1 MIMKQQTFRRQL
13 WLQLLMLLIPLG
25 AWAQTTREVKQLQF
39 GKQVITVASDEV
51 ITFKDPKVDTD
62 YTGQTSENAQS
73 LTVFQP
79 KEAGMSVQITFESMN
94 MGGGG
99 NYYSFA
105 NVYSGDPDAD
115 NTFSWATSTGEVS
128 STYSESNLPSG
139 NILRA
144 YPNERDKTYTN
155 ETYISTSADGILS
168 VGFTYRYAYSCT
180 GWVAKVK
187 AVKLS
192 DMTVTGAGSNYEG
205 IIAAPTERENVA
217 FANAFVTAEGTMNP
231 DNVTGIWF
239 TMTQN
244 EGAVDPLSLKLYK
257 GNTQVNATIAADG
270 DGYKFTL
277 DEAPEGGGTTT
288 FTIKGDFL
296 ATASTGAKAEI
307 TVTKVATMANTSGIS
322 SFTAGTSVAVAAP
335 AKVAVQPQFGKQV
348 IEIATDEE
356 ILFYDPWKTGSIS
369 GTTSYNA
376 QSLVVFKPIEAGKSI
391 QITFEELDLKQYSA
405 SYPLYINLYDGI
417 ADSDNSFSFPS
428 TTSGVTGSSNFNS
441 MTGTLLAEKINNDN
455 KPTLPAVYTS
465 NSADGALSVGFL
477 HYNSSNCT
485 GWVAK
490 VKCVQLEN
498 MTITGA
504 GSNYD
509 DVVAVPTA
517 KQNITLANAYVTAEG
532 VMNPDNVTGIYFT
545 MTKNDDAVDP
555 TALKLFKGDTQVE
568 AAVATDGDGYK
579 FSLNEVPVDGT
590 TTFTIKGDFL
600 GTSAVGAKVQLDITK
615 ITTATLTDGITPFT
629 AGTSVEI
636 TNPALVIMTATPQT
650 ITVGETALQFYD
662 EGGKDGGIVS
672 KTNGQV
678 TFLPGVEGKKVMV
691 DFTKNEIWHGSLYN
705 QELRIYNGTEVNEAN
720 RIKTLQQGETG
731 IVRSTAEDG
740 SLTVV
745 LFSDASNDI
754 AANGFEATVSLFTP
768 QAMDFNGM
776 TTTAASTETVAAGDA
791 EQDMLTINVKTLNT
805 EPAMQVTKMA
815 FSAGETAALVSK
827 ASLYLGT
834 VKVGET
840 VVEGTAFYITLTTPQ
855 ALVEGDNLFTLKYTI
870 SDEALNDQTVS
881 ALLTSVTALVNNA
894 EKTETVTAEAAT
906 RTVKNIA
913 ISHADQGSVTK
924 TVNGSLAFE
933 TKPRSE
939 YTENYESGSDERV
952 NIFIPKHEGMIC
964 QIDFASFAIY
974 YSSYSPSSCAKFK
987 IYAGQGTQ
995 GDVLWEPSTSD
1006 DYKKGPQQVIR
1017 STAADGALT
1026 IVFNPNNT
1034 YSSAAG
1040 WKATVSEYQSKPMTV
1055 STIEVA
1061 QATTADASIGAA
1073 DQELLNVNV
1082 KTEGDMN
1089 ALTLDGIKLNLKGTE
1104 ANISKVSL
1112 WKDDTKLGEASA
1124 AAEVSITLDQAIT
1137 LTEGENLFTVK
1148 ADISASATENATIDA
1163 ALVSAHVGSND
1174 VPATNGDPEGA
1185 RTLKNMILMT
1195 EGSHGTINLGLGQ
1208 ITTIYDDG
1216 GAEGDGADGVEATV
1230 TLAPTGEADCIKLT
1244 NLGISFSYSA
1254 HLYIYKG
1261 AEVNADNLI
1270 VDLSGSS
1277 AKFEPIIS
1285 DATVDEGKITIKY
1298 VGKGSFTK
1306 PNFAIQAEGY
1316 KKSDV
1321 VVTGVTTEDISVS
1334 EVLKGQTDTKM
1345 LKIAVE
1351 AKGELT
1357 PAEITAFNIT
1367 GADGE
1372 AVEAHHIY
1380 TTGKAS
1386 TFSPTQEF
1394 SGKYT
1399 ITESGTYYF
1408 WLTYDVKAE
1417 AAVGQTAS
1425 AAVTGV
1431 VVNGNTVDVTEPAT
1445 ATFTVASGKSGTY
1458 TIGQGGD
1465 YATIQGAIDNIGELG
1480 MDGPVT
1486 LKIKAGEYNEK
1497 VRIPNIKGLGAT
1509 NTLTIESESGE
1520 RDVKIYHNNYT
1531 TGGYSDDQH
1540 KKDYGVVTL
1549 YEANYV
1555 TLKNLEIY
1563 TTDKAYKAI
1572 VMVKDESRHATIDNC
1587 YLHAPVCTA
1596 SSGED
1601 VCLVGHTIIDEENR
1615 NNDYLTVRNCL
1626 LEGGKIG
1633 VSMGGTSY
1641 VSLPKEVGGI
1651 IEGNTFKNNGT
1662 KAIYVMD
1669 ELGVKIRNNIITI
1682 DADVETK
1689 ISVGILDMQLRDEY
1703 DEATE
1708 ITGNIFNVAPTSQA
1722 TAIYIRQ
1729 VDAKA
1734 EAPMIISNNV
1744 VNMTALN
1751 GSYHV
1756 FAFNGS
1762 YSGTK
1767 VKNVNVAYNTFRMTG
1782 TTGGTIF
1789 WTNYK
1794 LADGYGTGINV
1805 VNNII
1810 QNETDGYAVNL
1821 YNDDNLGKINFQ
1833 NNLMYAAGS
1842 TFFRASESTTGD
1854 FATFVEKTG
1863 ATGCINKQVTF
1874 ASDDILEPASTLDGD
1889 LLKAQSLSYVTTD
1902 INGTARPAENSTIG
1916 AYEYDA
1922 DLTRIPVIA
1931 EGYPT
1936 ATASAFNEAIITIKA
1951 DMNGKA
1957 YVMVLPAT
1965 SDAPTAETLKSEGQ
1979 TVTLTKDTEA
1989 ALKVS
1994 NLDEKTEYK
2003 AYVLVESSRGNATE
2017 VMATTTF
2024 TTPMEPIELMIACT
2038 EPVTTVESGT
2048 ETALKV
2054 MIASGLAPYTV
2065 TWIDSKH
2072 QTVGEPVN
2080 TDVEGEEI
2088 VLSITPEQSGIYYVT
2103 VRDAQQYEA
2112 TDTCRII
2119 VTGEALVADFE
2130 NLYLEENSN
2139 WHGPDTK
2146 GDIEEGLYG
2155 DQEYQGSFISG
2166 SYQFSNNYS
2175 IDWKSWSGFSYAN
2188 RTSTTFQ
2195 SITSDQWNSCVG
2207 SGNKGSSNYGVFFED
2222 TFAPMTV
2229 TVLNNPEGEQLNGF
2243 FITNNAWTVNAI
2255 LNGDDQPG
2263 EKDAD
2268 GTPVS
2273 GSEGFRQGDYLLL
2286 TITADNGEEIAYYL
2300 ADYRSANESD
2310 RYYVKTWEWVDL
2322 SSLGTVKELTFGL
2335 KSSRRNTYGYTTPLY
2350 FCLDDFNS
2358 TRPEQTSD
2366 VTLTV
2371 TDGSLTK
2378 QLSEVFNLDASN
2390 GTITYALA
2398 DEVDSNVKAEVS
2410 IDTDGNLV
2418 ITGTEEESFNVVVKA
2433 TQGGHT
2439 EYISLPV
2446 TVTVPDDITR
2456 LMANPDVDGFYDLNG
2471 RRLQRPQPGV
2481 NILRMKNGTTM
2492 KVTLK

>member
-1 MIMKQQTFRRQL
+1 MKQQTFRRQL

-25 AWAQTTREVKQLQF
+25 TWAQTTREVNQPQF
-39 GKQVITVASDEV
+39 GKQVIEVASDEV
-51 ITFKDPKVDTD
+51 FTFKDPKVDTD

-296 ATASTGAKAEI
+296 ATASTGAKAEV

-441 MTGTLLAEKINNDN
+441 MTDTLLAEKINNDN

-545 MTKNDDAVDP
+545 MTKNEGVVDP
-555 TALKLFKGDTQVE
+555 TALKLYKGDKQVTATVE
-568 AAVATDGDGYK
+568 ADGDNYK
-579 FSLNEVPVDGT
+579 FVLNEAPVDGT

-600 GTSAVGAKVQLDITK
+600 GTAAVGAKVQLDITR

-650 ITVGETALQFYD
+650 ITVGETPLQFYD

-705 QELRIYNGTEVNEAN
+705 QELRIYAGQEVKAENL
-720 RIKTLQQGETG
+720 IKTLQQGEKG

-745 LFSDASNDI
+745 LYSDANNDV
-754 AANGFEATVSLFTP
+754 AANGWEATVSLFTP
-768 QAMDFNGM
+768 QPM
-776 TTTAASTETVAAGDA
+776 TIDELTIEAVSTETVCASDI
-791 EQDMLTINVKTLNT
+791 EQDMLAIDVNTVNT
-805 EPAMQVTKMA
+805 EPAMQVKAMA
-815 FSAGETAALVSK
+815 FNVTNATKAALYFG
-827 ASLYLGT
+827 AT
-834 VKVGET
+834 KVGEGT
-840 VVEGTAFYITLTTPQ
+840 VGEGGAVNITLTTPQ
-855 ALVEGDNLFTLKYTI
+855 SLVEGSNIFTLKLDI
-870 SDEALNDQTVS
+870 SDDVINDQTVT
-881 ALLTSVTALVNNA
+881 AQLTSVIVTENNA
-894 EKTETVTAEAAT
+894 EKTESVTTEAKS
-906 RTVKNIA
+906 RTVKNIVL
-913 ISHADQGSVTK
+913 SHADQGTVTK

-933 TKPRSE
+933 TKPTSE
-939 YTENYESGSDERV
+939 YSTKYESGTDTRT
-952 NIFIPKHEGMIC
+952 NIFLPKHDGMVC
-964 QIDFASFAIY
+964 QIDFSSFAVY
-974 YSSYSPSSCAKFK
+974 YASSTYGTRAKFE
-987 IYAGQGTQ
+987 IYAGQGTT
-995 GDVLWEPSTSD
+995 GTKLWELND
-1006 DYKKGPQQVIR
+1006 NAQQNVGPGTIIR
-1017 STAADGALT
+1017 STAEDGALT
-1026 IVFNPNNT
+1026 IVFNPNAS
-1034 YSSAAG
+1034 YSSYTLDG
-1040 WKATVSEYQSKPMTV
+1040 WKATVSEYQSKDM
-1055 STIEVA
+1055 EVA
-1061 QATTADASIGAA
+1061 AIEATQASTADASIGAA
-1073 DQELLNVNV
+1073 DQELLTVNV
-1082 KTEGDMN
+1082 KTEGNLNPLQMSSM
-1089 ALTLDGIKLNLKGTE
+1089 KLNLKGTE
-1104 ANISKVSL
+1104 ANITKVSV
-1112 WKDDTKLGEASA
+1112 WQGDNKLGEAESA
-1124 AAEVSITLDQAIT
+1124 EEVEVTFTEAVTLAEGD
-1137 LTEGENLFTVK
+1137 NLFVVK
-1148 ADISASATENATIDA
+1148 ADVNGDAEENQTIDA
-1163 ALVSAHVGSND
+1163 KVISVKVAESDITAEN
-1174 VPATNGDPEGA
+1174 ADPEGS
-1185 RTLKNMILMT
+1185 RTLKNQVLMT
-1195 EGSHGTINLGLGQ
+1195 AGNHGTLNLGLGK
-1208 ITTIYDDG
+1208 TVAIYDDG
-1216 GAEGDGADGVEATV
+1216 GLEGDGADGVEAVV
-1230 TLAPTGEADCIKLT
+1230 TFAPTGEADCIKLT
-1244 NLGISFSYSA
+1244 NGGITFASTA

-1261 AEVNADNLI
+1261 AEVNNDNLI
-1270 VDLSGSS
+1270 VDLTGSS
-1277 AKFEPIIS
+1277 AKFDPII
-1285 DATVDEGKITIKY
+1285 VDGPVTIKY
-1298 VGKGSFTK
+1298 VGKGSYTK

-1316 KKSDV
+1316 KKTDV
-1321 VVTGVTTEDISVS
+1321 VVTAVTTEDISVS

-1372 AVEAHHIY
+1372 AVANYHIY
-1380 TTGKAS
+1380 QTGTAT

-1509 NTLTIESESGE
+1509 NTLTLESESGE

-1531 TGGYSDDQH
+1531 TGGYSSDQH

-1563 TTDKAYKAI
+1563 TTDKAYKAV

-1662 KAIYVMD
+1662 KAIYAMD

-1689 ISVGILDMQLRDEY
+1689 TSVGILDMQLRDEY
-1703 DEATE
+1703 AEATE
-1708 ITGNIFNVAPTSQA
+1708 ITGNTFNVAPKTYA
-1722 TAIYIRQ
+1722 AVMNLRQ
-1729 VDAKA
+1729 LEGTTDAPVLIA
-1734 EAPMIISNNV
+1734 NNV
-1744 VNMTALN
+1744 INLASLSA
-1751 GSYHV
+1751 SYSA
-1756 FAFNGS
+1756 FKFNG
-1762 YSGTK
+1762 TNI
-1767 VKNVNVAYNTFRMTG
+1767 KNVNVANNTFRMTG
-1782 TTGGTIF
+1782 TNGGAAF
-1789 WTNYK
+1789 WAAST
-1794 LADGYGTGINV
+1794 LADGYGNINV

-1810 QNETDGYAVNL
+1810 QNETSGYAVNL
-1821 YNDDNLGKINFQ
+1821 YNDGNLGTSKINFR
-1833 NNLMYAAGS
+1833 NNLIYTAGE
-1842 TFFRASESTTGD
+1842 TFFRAASSTTGD
-1854 FATFVEKTG
+1854 FAAFVDKTG
-1863 ATGCINKQVTF
+1863 ATGCINKQVEF
-1874 ASDDILEPASTLDGD
+1874 FEGSCEPKSTLDGD
-1889 LLKAQSLSYVTTD
+1889 LLTAVALSYVTTD
-1902 INGTARPAENSTIG
+1902 INGTARPTENITIG
-1916 AYEYDA
+1916 AYEYDP
-1922 DLTRIPVIA
+1922 DVTRIPALA
-1931 EGYPT
+1931 EGYPKAS
-1936 ATASAFNEAIITIKA
+1936 ATAFNEAQVAVRA
-1951 DMNGKA
+1951 DMNGRA
-1957 YVMVLPAT
+1957 YILVLPAT
-1965 SDAPTAETLKSEGQ
+1965 AEAPDAERVKADGLS
-1979 TVTLTKDTEA
+1979 VTLTKDTETTQA
-1989 ALKVS
+1989 VNGL
-1994 NLDEKTEYK
+1994 NEKTSYV
-2003 AYVLVESSRGNATE
+2003 AYVLVESTRGRATS
-2017 VMATTTF
+2017 VKATTAF
-2024 TTPMEPIELMIACT
+2024 TTPMKPIELTIACT
-2038 EPVTTVESGT
+2038 EPLTTVASGT
-2048 ETALKV
+2048 NTSLKV
-2054 MIASGLAPYTV
+2054 MVASGLAPFTV
-2065 TWIDSKH
+2065 TWTDSRH
-2072 QTVGEPVN
+2072 QTVGEPISTN
-2080 TDVEGEEI
+2080 LLGAEI
-2088 VLSITPEQSGIYYVT
+2088 LQDITPTQSGSYYVT
-2103 VRDAQQYEA
+2103 VTDAQNYEA

-2130 NLYLEENSN
+2130 NLYLADNSHWN
-2139 WHGPDTK
+2139 GPDTK

-2155 DQEYQGSFISG
+2155 DQQYQGWFISG
-2166 SYQFSNNYS
+2166 SYAFANNYS
-2175 IDWKSWSGFSYAN
+2175 IDYGSWSGFSYSNSTATDGAN
-2188 RTSTTFQ
+2188 
-2195 SITSDQWNSCVG
+2195 IMKDQWNACTG
-2207 SGNKGSSNYGVFFED
+2207 KGHDDSENYAVFFED
-2222 TFAPMTV
+2222 SFAPMTV
-2229 TVLNNPEGEQLNGF
+2229 TVLNNPAGDQLSGF
-2243 FITNNAWTVNAI
+2243 YITNAAVTVNAF
-2255 LNGDDQPG
+2255 LNGDGMTG

-2268 GTPVS
+2268 GNSVS
-2273 GSEGFRQGDYLLL
+2273 GDVGFRQGDFFKL
-2286 TITADNGEEIAYYL
+2286 TITADNDEEVEFYL
-2300 ADYRSANESD
+2300 ADYRGEEAD
-2310 RYYVKTWEWVDL
+2310 HYYVKDWQWVDL
-2322 SSLGTVKELTFGL
+2322 STLGTVKELTFSL
-2335 KSSRRNTYGYTTPLY
+2335 KSSRKNKWGYTTPLY
-2350 FCLDDFNS
+2350 FCMDDFNGTAPVPS
-2358 TRPEQTSD
+2358 AITRPT
-2366 VTLTV
+2366 
-2371 TDGSLTK
+2371 TDET
-2378 QLSEVFNLDASN
+2378 
-2390 GTITYALA
+2390 
-2398 DEVDSNVKAEVS
+2398 
-2410 IDTDGNLV
+2410 TDIEG
-2418 ITGTEEESFNVVVKA
+2418 
-2433 TQGGHT
+2433 
-2439 EYISLPV
+2439 Y
-2446 TVTVPDDITR
+2446 
-2456 LMANPDVDGFYDLNG
+2456 YDLNG
-2471 RRLQRPQPGV
+2471 RRIAAPQQGV
-2481 NILRMKNGTTM
+2481 NIVKMKNGTTRKIIM
-2492 KVTLK
+2492 E